1 MSKNKN
7 YRKMYNAEEQHP
19 VNDVAVD
26 VEQTNEEIVCPEKCE
41 YVPGVVVNC
50 SRLNVREHPNTD
62 AAVRYVIASGSEV
75 QVCVAHNYD
84 DWCEV
89 CTPSGVEGYCMK
101 KYISM

>member
-7 YRKMYNAEEQHP
+7 YRKMYTADDKPVEEQTP
-19 VNDVAVD
+19 AANTET
-26 VEQTNEEIVCPEKCE
+26 EQIVCSEKCE
-41 YVPGVVVNC
+41 YVSGVVVNC
-50 SRLNVREHPNTD
+50 SRLNVREHPD
-62 AAVRYVIASGSEV
+62 AASAVRYVIAGGSEI
-75 QVCVAHNYD
+75 QVCVAHNYE